1 MPREQDFGEHC
12 HGPFTFLSA
21 SFLGMP
27 EQATLSQHYVA
38 ISQAFA
44 KLTLR
49 MHCQASLRL
58 PTLRCSSGLYFFGR
72 RASRPAV
79 SRHILAMAQST
90 ERRTKK
96 ESVEKIKEEL
106 IPHIHETRCH
116 PILIRLAWHDAGSYD
131 KVRAS

>member
-58 PTLRCSSGLYFFGR
+58 QRFAALRGCTFSEGERLGQ
-72 RASRPAV
+72 
-79 SRHILAMAQST
+79 QSQGI
-90 ERRTKK
+90 
-96 ESVEKIKEEL
+96 S
-106 IPHIHETRCH
+106 
-116 PILIRLAWHDAGSYD
+116 
-131 KVRAS
+131 